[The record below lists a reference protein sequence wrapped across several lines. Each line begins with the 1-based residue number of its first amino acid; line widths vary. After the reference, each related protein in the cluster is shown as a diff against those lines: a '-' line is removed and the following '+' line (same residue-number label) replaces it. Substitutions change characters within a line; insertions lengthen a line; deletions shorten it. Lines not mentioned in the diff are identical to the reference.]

1 MAYILSEEN
10 IKHCTLGFLKS
21 YYKNNSS
28 RGFGTAEAK
37 LDMVTAEGIV
47 ADGYLKFSVG
57 EESTGTNWSDLIED
71 TAKSTQKKKPK
82 PKQKTTQ
89 EKKPKTE
96 KKPKQADFLATFEAT
111 SQETAEE
118 IQYKVQNTLL
128 LIDALVIGLMIAA
141 GSYGYNYLRDQFTLN
156 ELGFFKFW
164 AGFLAVLLASL
175 LGYILIFRFF
185 PRYRYIYALAQFDRY
200 RADEQW
206 VSYGEDV
213 FSNPE
218 NKYLIELKKQC
229 VRKGYGL
236 ISVNAQLQPFLVIT
250 PAREEK
256 GGARKRMK
264 QFFDS
269 TATITKK
276 RLAWLKLPAWMKKRM
291 PAWMQLPSFNK
302 PNIVTPIN
310 TDDYLRYTKSY
321 WKQGLLIVFSL
332 GVIGEI
338 YWEETKNP
346 NIAYIGD
353 TAYKKKILEQTKD
366 NKTEPSVTFLDLETG
381 DRKKVQQPRS
391 NKGRPTAAEYVDP
404 VIKTPKSKKQKKS
417 PTYAELAKS
426 NKAVIISIDGNE
438 FISYSCSRLAHLKG
452 EIYLIQ
458 VDIANTHKE
467 ALALVKEYNNAGF
480 RVNALTLSCFYKNNS
495 EFVLYLDDIYASKAD
510 ATARANEYHKLK
522 VAKGQHRDQTLIR
535 VIKRLK

>member
-1 MAYILSEEN
+1 MAYLLSEEN
-10 IKHCTLGFLKS
+10 IKHSTLGFLKS

-28 RGFGTAEAK
+28 RGFGSTEAK

-47 ADGYLKFSVG
+47 ADGYLKFSVS
-57 EESTGTNWSDLIED
+57 EEGNGTNWSDLLEETD
-71 TAKSTQKKKPK
+71 KSTKKETKAS
-82 PKQKTTQ
+82 
-89 EKKPKTE
+89 
-96 KKPKQADFLATFEAT
+96 KQADFLATFEAT

-128 LIDALVIGLMIAA
+128 LIDALVIGLMVAA

-175 LGYILIFRFF
+175 LVYIVIFRFF

-218 NKYLIELKKQC
+218 NKYLLELKKQC

-236 ISVNAQLQPFLVIT
+236 IAVNEHLQPSLVIT

-256 GGARKRMK
+256 GGARKRIK
-264 QFFDS
+264 KFFDS
-269 TATITKK
+269 TTDITKK
-276 RLAWLKLPAWMKKRM
+276 RLAWLKLPVWLKKRM
-291 PAWMQLPSFNK
+291 PAWMQMPSFN
-302 PNIVTPIN
+302 TPTVVVPAN

-321 WKQGLLIVFSL
+321 WKQGLLILFSL

-366 NKTEPSVTFLDLETG
+366 NRKEPSVTFLDLETG
-381 DRKKVQQPRS
+381 DRKKVPQPRS
-391 NKGRPTAAEYVDP
+391 RNGQPSSAEYVDQ
-404 VIKTPKSKKQKKS
+404 VIKTPKPKKSS

-426 NKAVIISIDGNE
+426 NKSVIVSVDGNQ

-458 VDIANTHKE
+458 VDIADNHDE
-467 ALALVKEYNNAGF
+467 AMALVKEYAKAGF
-480 RVNALTLSCFYKNNS
+480 RVNALSLSCFYKNNA
-495 EFVLYLDDIYASKAD
+495 EFVIYLDDIYASKED

-535 VIKRLK
+535 VIKRVK